1 MVTIWMVKKMGVSQC
16 VACLTM
22 IHVALLLSGQ
32 VECLDSQCGGF
43 HHQMFSAENR
53 ALKHSTFIKKTVSN
67 HVICGRDCY
76 IDKNCKSFN
85 FDKCNKLCELNN
97 GTRALHPEDFLED
110 QGSVYFDS
118 DEDTVLFSLPD
129 SSLHHYKSCKEL
141 LEASYSKS
149 NVYVIYPDG
158 LSDGLE
164 VYCDMETDGGGWI
177 VFQRRQNGSVD
188 FYRTW
193 AEYKSGFGN
202 LSGEFWL
209 GNDNLMTLTSDDS
222 QGPWELRVDLYDNN
236 ETAFAKYEDFKIVG
250 ANYTLEFGAYDA
262 SSTAGDSLDENNG
275 MPFSTMN
282 NDNDKWEDNMAARH
296 EGAWWFPESLA
307 SHLNGKYY
315 PTGPNLYANGI
326 QWISWRYDYS
336 LSKCSMKIR

>member
-1 MVTIWMVKKMGVSQC
+1 MWVSLC
-16 VACLTM
+16 AACFVAM

-32 VECLDSQCGGF
+32 VEWLDSQCGGF

-53 ALKHSTFIKKTVSN
+53 ALKHSTFMKKTVSN

-85 FDKCNKLCELNN
+85 FDKCSKLCELNN

-110 QGSVYFDS
+110 QGSVYFDT
-118 DEDTVLFSLPD
+118 DEDTVFFSLPD
-129 SSLHHYKSCKEL
+129 SSAHHYKSCKEL
-141 LEASYSKS
+141 LEACHFKS
-149 NVYVIYPDG
+149 DVYVIYPEG

-177 VFQRRQNGSVD
+177 VFQRRQDGSVD
-188 FYRTW
+188 FFRTW

-236 ETAFAKYEDFKIVG
+236 ETAFEKYKDFKIVG
-250 ANYTLEFGAYDA
+250 ENYTLEFGAYDA
-262 SSTAGDSLDENNG
+262 SSTAGNSLYWDNG
-275 MPFSTMN
+275 MPFSTMD
-282 NDNDKWEDNMAARH
+282 NDNDKWIHNMATRH
-296 EGAWWFPESLA
+296 KGAWWFGEGLN
-307 SHLNGKYY
+307 SHLNGIFY
-315 PTGPNLYANGI
+315 PSGLYAHEHGI
-326 QWISWRYDYS
+326 MWPAWRS
-336 LSKCSMKIR
+336 HPLSKCSMKIR

>member
-1 MVTIWMVKKMGVSQC
+1 MWVSVC
-16 VACLTM
+16 VACFVAM
-22 IHVALLLSGQ
+22 VHVALLLSGQ

-43 HHQMFSAENR
+43 NHQMFSAENR
-53 ALKHSTFIKKTVSN
+53 ALKHSTFMKKTVSN
-67 HVICGRDCY
+67 HVICGRDCF

-97 GTRALHPEDFLED
+97 GARALHPEDFLED

-129 SSLHHYKSCKEL
+129 SSVHHYKSCKEL
-141 LEASYSKS
+141 LEAGHSKS
-149 NVYVIYPDG
+149 DVYVIYPDG
-158 LSDGLE
+158 LSGCLK
-164 VYCDMETDGGGWI
+164 VFCDMETDGGGWI
-177 VFQRRQNGSVD
+177 VFQRRQDGSVD

-193 AEYKSGFGN
+193 AEYKSGFGD

-222 QGPWELRVDLYDNN
+222 HGPWKLRVDLYDNN

-250 ANYTLEFGAYDA
+250 ENYTLEFGAYDV
-262 SSTAGDSLDENNG
+262 SSTAGNSLNSNNG
-275 MPFSTMN
+275 MPFSTKD
-282 NDNDKWEDNMAARH
+282 NDNDKWNGNMAARH
-296 EGAWWFPESLA
+296 EGAWWFPKTPL

-315 PTGPNLYANGI
+315 PTGPNINGNGI
-326 QWISWRYDYS
+326 QGIKWNSWRSSYS
-336 LSKCSMKIR
+336 LSKCSMKNR

>member
-1 MVTIWMVKKMGVSQC
+1 MWVSVRAAC
-16 VACLTM
+16 FVAM

-32 VECLDSQCGGF
+32 VECLDRHCGGF
-43 HHQMFSAENR
+43 NHQMFSAENR
-53 ALKHSTFIKKTVSN
+53 ALKHSTFMKKTVSN

-110 QGSVYFDS
+110 QGSVYFDT

-129 SSLHHYKSCKEL
+129 SSVHHYKSCKEL
-141 LEASYSKS
+141 LEACYSKS
-149 NVYVIYPDG
+149 NVYVIYPEG
-158 LSDGLE
+158 LPDGLE

-177 VFQRRQNGSVD
+177 VFQRRQDGSVD

-193 AEYKSGFGN
+193 AEYKSGFGD

-236 ETAFAKYEDFKIVG
+236 EMAFAKYEDFKIVG
-250 ANYTLEFGAYDA
+250 EKYTLEFGAYDA
-262 SSTAGDSLDENNG
+262 SSTAGDCLYWNNG
-275 MPFSTMN
+275 MPFSTMD
-282 NDNDKWEDNMAARH
+282 NDNDECYGNCAESY
-296 EGAWWFPESLA
+296 EGAWWFPGNPA

-315 PTGPNLYANGI
+315 PAGPNLDGNGI
-326 QWISWRYDYS
+326 KCNSWRSGYS
-336 LSKCSMKIR
+336 LSKCSMKIRQNNL